1 LITEK
6 KIRSFSKHAPKVF
19 LLQKN
24 ASFNF
29 ANFGQISPRMKKTI
43 LLLLLSC
50 ASFAQTY
57 DVVIRNGTLYDGS
70 GKVPYQGD
78 VAIKN
83 KKIVAVGKVSGT
95 GIQEIDATGLAV
107 APGFVNMLSHAYTAL
122 LRDGRSLSDIKQGVT
137 LEVFGENSMGPL
149 SPQMKQDMIQQQGE
163 DTYEV
168 PWTTLAEF
176 MHHLEKQGVAT
187 NFASFVSASEIR
199 EHELG
204 QINRAPTTE
213 ELTRMK
219 ALLRQAMREGA
230 MGLTTM
236 LIYVPATFA
245 RTDELVELAQVAR
258 EYNGLFTAHIR
269 SEGERLEQ
277 AVDEMI
283 RVSKEA
289 RIPVEIYHLKAAGK
303 ANWNKLDRVITKID
317 SARKAG
323 LPITTNMYNYIAGA
337 TGLDAAMPP
346 WVQEGGL
353 QAWRRRLQDP
363 ATRDRVAQEMTDA
376 AADWENLCLAA
387 GPEGTILLGFKQDS
401 LKKYVGKTLAEV
413 ATLRGKPWPQT
424 AMDLVVQDDSR
435 VGVAYF
441 LMSEENVRKQVA
453 LPYMS
458 FGSDAGSIAPEGN
471 NLKRNPHPRTYGNFA
486 RLLGKYVRDEK
497 IISLQEAVRRLTALP
512 CTNLKIND
520 RGYLKT
526 GYFADLAI
534 FDPATIRDKATFDQ
548 PHQLA
553 EGMVHVFV
561 NGTQVL
567 KNGEHTNATP
577 GVAVYGPGKGM

>member
-1 LITEK
+1 MK
-6 KIRSFSKHAPKVF
+6 KIF
-19 LLQKN
+19 
-24 ASFNF
+24 
-29 ANFGQISPRMKKTI
+29 
-43 LLLLLSC
+43 LLLLISYT
-50 ASFAQTY
+50 SFSQTY

-70 GKVPYQGD
+70 GQVPYRGD

-83 KKIVAVGKVSGT
+83 KKIAAIGEVSGR
-95 GIQEIDATGLAV
+95 GQQEIDAQGLAV

-149 SPQMKQDMIQQQGE
+149 SPQMKQDMVQQQGE
-163 DTYEV
+163 DTYDV
-168 PWTTLAEF
+168 TWTTLAEF
-176 MHHLEKQGVAT
+176 MQHLENKGVAT

-204 QINRAPTTE
+204 QINRAPTPE
-213 ELTRMK
+213 ELARMK
-219 ALLRQAMREGA
+219 ALVQQAMQEGA

-245 RTDELVELAQVAR
+245 KTDELVALAKVAS
-258 EYNGLFTAHIR
+258 EYQGLFTAHIR
-269 SEGERLEQ
+269 SEGDRFEQ

-289 RIPVEIYHLKAAGK
+289 KIPIEIYHLKAAGK

-317 SARKAG
+317 SARRAG
-323 LPITTNMYNYIAGA
+323 LPITANMYNYIAGA

-353 QAWRRRLQDP
+353 QEWRRRLQDP
-363 ATRDRVAQEMTDA
+363 AIRAKVALEMTDSA
-376 AADWENLCLAA
+376 TDWENLCLAA

-401 LKKYVGKTLAEV
+401 LKKYVGKTLAEA
-413 ATLRGKPWPQT
+413 ATLRGKPWYET

-441 LMSEENVRKQVA
+441 LMSEENVRKQIA

-486 RLLGKYVRDEK
+486 RLLGKYVREEK
-497 IISLQEAVRRLTALP
+497 IISLQEAIHRLTALP
-512 CTNLKIND
+512 CENLSIKD
-520 RGYLKT
+520 RGYLKP
-526 GYFADLAI
+526 GYFADVVI
-534 FDPATIRDKATFDQ
+534 FDPKTIQDKATFDK

-553 EGMVHVFV
+553 EGMVHVLV

-577 GVAVYGPGKGM
+577 GVAVYGPGKKR

>member
-1 LITEK
+1 
-6 KIRSFSKHAPKVF
+6 
-19 LLQKN
+19 
-24 ASFNF
+24 
-29 ANFGQISPRMKKTI
+29 MKKSI
-43 LLLLLSC
+43 LLLLISC
-50 ASFAQTY
+50 TAFAQNY
-57 DVVIRNGTLYDGS
+57 DLVIRHGTLYDGS
-70 GKVPYQGD
+70 GKVPYRGD
-78 VAIKN
+78 VAITN
-83 KKIVAVGKVSGT
+83 KKIVAVGKVT
-95 GIQEIDATGLAV
+95 GKGHQEIDATGLAV
-107 APGFVNMLSHAYTAL
+107 APGFVNMLSHGYTAL

-163 DTYEV
+163 ETYEV

-176 MHHLEKQGVAT
+176 MQHLEQKGVAT

-199 EHELG
+199 EYELG
-204 QINRAPTTE
+204 QINRAPTPE
-213 ELTRMK
+213 ELFRMK
-219 ALLRQAMREGA
+219 SLVRQAMQQGA
-230 MGLTTM
+230 LGLTTM

-245 RTDELVELAQVAR
+245 TTDELVELAKVAT
-258 EYNGLFTAHIR
+258 EYKGLFTAHIR
-269 SEGERLEQ
+269 SEGNRFEQ
-277 AVDEMI
+277 ALDEMI

-289 RIPVEIYHLKAAGK
+289 KIPVEIYHLKAAGK
-303 ANWNKLDRVITKID
+303 ANWDKLDAVIAKID

-353 QAWRRRLQDP
+353 QEWRKRLQDP
-363 ATRDRVAQEMTDA
+363 ATREKVAKEMNDPTQ
-376 AADWENLCLAA
+376 DWENLALAA
-387 GPEGTILLGFKQDS
+387 GPDGMILLGFKQDS
-401 LKKYVGKTLAEV
+401 LKKFVGKTLAEV
-413 ATLRGKPWPQT
+413 AALRGQPWYET

-441 LMSEENVRKQVA
+441 LMSEDNVRKQIA

-458 FGSDAGSIAPEGN
+458 FGSDAGSIAPEGT

-497 IISLQEAVRRLTALP
+497 IISLQEAVRRLTSLP
-512 CTNLKIND
+512 CQNLKIMD
-520 RGYLKT
+520 RGYLKP
-526 GYFADLAI
+526 GYYADLAL
-534 FDPATIRDKATFDQ
+534 FDPATIQDKATFEQ

-567 KNGEHTNATP
+567 KNGEHTHATP
-577 GVAVYGPGKGM
+577 GVAVYGPGKGK

>member
-1 LITEK
+1 MK
-6 KIRSFSKHAPKVF
+6 KIFF
-19 LLQKN
+19 LLL
-24 ASFNF
+24 
-29 ANFGQISPRMKKTI
+29 ISWP
-43 LLLLLSC
+43 
-50 ASFAQTY
+50 SFAQTY

-83 KKIVAVGKVSGT
+83 KKIVAVGKVPGR
-95 GIQEIDATGLAV
+95 GQQEIDAKGLAV

-176 MHHLEKQGVAT
+176 MQHLEKKGVAT

-204 QINRAPTTE
+204 QINRAPTPE

-219 ALLRQAMREGA
+219 ALVRQAMQEGA

-245 RTDELVELAQVAR
+245 KTDELVELAQVASQ
-258 EYNGLFTAHIR
+258 YQGLFTAHIR
-269 SEGERLEQ
+269 SEGDRFEQ

-283 RVSKEA
+283 EVSKEA
-289 RIPVEIYHLKAAGK
+289 KIPVEIYHLKAAGK
-303 ANWNKLDRVITKID
+303 SNWSKLDRVIAKID

-323 LPITTNMYNYIAGA
+323 LSITTNMYNYIAGA

-353 QAWRRRLQDP
+353 QEWRRRLQDP
-363 ATRDRVAQEMTDA
+363 TLRQKVAKEMTDSA
-376 AADWENLCLAA
+376 QDWENLCLAA

-413 ATLRGKPWPQT
+413 ATLRGKPWYET

-441 LMSEENVRKQVA
+441 LMSEENVKKQIA

-471 NLKRNPHPRTYGNFA
+471 HLKRNPHPRTYGNFA
-486 RLLGKYVRDEK
+486 RLLGKYVREEK

-512 CTNLKIND
+512 CENLKIKD
-520 RGYLKT
+520 RGYLKP
-526 GYFADLAI
+526 GFFADVAI

-553 EGMVHVFV
+553 EGMVHVLV

-567 KNGEHTNATP
+567 KNGEHTSATP
-577 GVAVYGPGKGM
+577 GVAVYGPGKKK

>member
-1 LITEK
+1 MGSIY
-6 KIRSFSKHAPKVF
+6 
-19 LLQKN
+19 
-24 ASFNF
+24 F
-29 ANFGQISPRMKKTI
+29 ANFGQIQIKMKKI
-43 LLLLLSC
+43 VFLLLISC
-50 ASFAQTY
+50 TSFAQTY
-57 DVVIRNGTLYDGS
+57 DMVIRNGTLYDGS
-70 GKVPYQGD
+70 GKVPYRGD
-78 VAIKN
+78 VGIKN
-83 KKIVAVGKVSGT
+83 KKIVAVGKVPGR
-95 GIQEIDATGLAV
+95 GQQEIDAKGLAV

-149 SPQMKQDMIQQQGE
+149 SPQMKQDMIQQQDE
-163 DTYEV
+163 DKYEV
-168 PWTTLAEF
+168 AWTTLAEF
-176 MHHLEKQGVAT
+176 MQHLEKKGVAT

-204 QINRAPTTE
+204 QINRAPTPE

-219 ALLRQAMREGA
+219 ALVRQAMQEGA

-245 RTDELVELAQVAR
+245 KTDELIALAKVASA
-258 EYNGLFTAHIR
+258 YNGLFTAHIR
-269 SEGERLEQ
+269 SEGDRFGQ

-289 RIPVEIYHLKAAGK
+289 DIPVEIYHLKAAGK
-303 ANWNKLDRVITKID
+303 ANWPKLDRVIAKID

-323 LPITTNMYNYIAGA
+323 LPITANMYNYIAGA

-353 QAWRRRLQDP
+353 QAWRQRLQDP
-363 ATRDRVAQEMTDA
+363 TLREQAAREMTDPTQG
-376 AADWENLCLAA
+376 WENLCLAA

-413 ATLRGKPWPQT
+413 ATFRGQPWYET

-441 LMSEENVRKQVA
+441 LMSEENVRTQVA

-486 RLLGKYVRDEK
+486 RLLGKYVREEK
-497 IISLQEAVRRLTALP
+497 IISLPEAIRRLTSLP
-512 CTNLKIND
+512 CENLKIKD
-520 RGYLKT
+520 RGYLKP
-526 GYFADLAI
+526 GYFADVVV
-534 FDPATIRDKATFDQ
+534 FDPATIQDKATFDQ

-553 EGMVHVFV
+553 EGMVHVWV

-567 KNGEHTNATP
+567 DNGEHTDAMP
-577 GVAVYGPGKGM
+577 GLAVYGPGRGK

>member
-1 LITEK
+1 
-6 KIRSFSKHAPKVF
+6 
-19 LLQKN
+19 
-24 ASFNF
+24 
-29 ANFGQISPRMKKTI
+29 M
-43 LLLLLSC
+43 SC
-50 ASFAQTY
+50 TAFAQNY
-57 DVVIRNGTLYDGS
+57 DVVIRKGTLYDGS

-78 VAIKN
+78 VAIKD
-83 KKIVAVGKVSGT
+83 KRIVAVGKVSGK
-95 GIQEIDATGLAV
+95 GKKEIDAKGLAV

-163 DTYEV
+163 EIYEV

-176 MHHLEKQGVAT
+176 MQHLEQKGVAT

-204 QINRAPTTE
+204 QINRAPTPE
-213 ELTRMK
+213 ELLRMK
-219 ALLRQAMREGA
+219 ALVRQAMQQGA
-230 MGLTTM
+230 LGLTTM

-245 RTDELVELAQVAR
+245 TTDELVELAKVAH
-258 EYNGLFTAHIR
+258 EYKGLFTAHIR
-269 SEGERLEQ
+269 SEGNRFEQ

-289 RIPVEIYHLKAAGK
+289 KIPIEIYHLKAAGK
-303 ANWNKLDRVITKID
+303 ANWDKLDAVLSKID
-317 SARKAG
+317 SAQKSG

-353 QAWRRRLQDP
+353 QEWRRRLQDP
-363 ATRDRVAQEMTDA
+363 ATRKKVAQEMTDSA
-376 AADWENLCLAA
+376 QDWENLCLAA

-401 LKKYVGKTLAEV
+401 LKKFVGKTLAEV
-413 ATLRGKPWPQT
+413 ATLRGKPWYKT

-441 LMSEENVRKQVA
+441 LMSEENVRKQIA

-497 IISLQEAVRRLTALP
+497 IISLQEAIRRLTALP
-512 CTNLKIND
+512 CQNLKIKD
-520 RGYLKT
+520 RGYLKP

-534 FDPATIRDKATFDQ
+534 FDPATMQDKATFDQ

-567 KNGEHTNATP
+567 NNGEHTLATP
-577 GVAVYGPGKGM
+577 GVAVYGPGKWK

>member
-1 LITEK
+1 M
-6 KIRSFSKHAPKVF
+6 
-19 LLQKN
+19 KN
-24 ASFNF
+24 
-29 ANFGQISPRMKKTI
+29 IL

-50 ASFAQTY
+50 TSFAQTY
-57 DVVIRNGTLYDGS
+57 DVVIRKGTLYDGS
-70 GKVPYQGD
+70 GGVPYRGD

-83 KKIVAVGKVSGT
+83 KKIVAVGKVPGR
-95 GIQEIDATGLAV
+95 GQQEIDAQGLAV

-149 SPQMKQDMIQQQGE
+149 SPQMKQDMIQQQDE
-163 DTYEV
+163 DTYKV

-176 MHHLEKQGVAT
+176 MQHLEKKGVAT

-204 QINRAPTTE
+204 QINRAPTPE

-219 ALLRQAMREGA
+219 VLVHQAMQQGA

-245 RTDELVELAQVAR
+245 KTDELVELAKVAS

-269 SEGERLEQ
+269 SEGDRFEQ

-289 RIPVEIYHLKAAGK
+289 KIPVEIYHLKAAGK
-303 ANWNKLDRVITKID
+303 SNWNKLDRVITKID

-323 LPITTNMYNYIAGA
+323 LSITTNMYNYIAGA

-353 QAWRRRLQDP
+353 QEWRRRLQDP
-363 ATRDRVAQEMTDA
+363 ATRQKVAKEITDSA
-376 AADWENLCLAA
+376 QGWENLCLAA

-413 ATLRGKPWPQT
+413 ATLRGKSWYET

-441 LMSEENVRKQVA
+441 LMSEENVRKQIA

-471 NLKRNPHPRTYGNFA
+471 TLKRNSHPRTYGNFA

-497 IISLQEAVRRLTALP
+497 VISLPEAIRRLTSLP
-512 CTNLKIND
+512 CTNLKIKD
-520 RGYLKT
+520 RGYLKP
-526 GYFADLAI
+526 GYFADIAI
-534 FDPATIRDKATFDQ
+534 FDPATIQDKATFDQ

-553 EGMVHVFV
+553 EGMVHVLV
-561 NGTQVL
+561 NGTLVL

-577 GVAVYGPGKGM
+577 GVAVYGPGKGK

>member
-1 LITEK
+1 MK
-6 KIRSFSKHAPKVF
+6 
-19 LLQKN
+19 
-24 ASFNF
+24 
-29 ANFGQISPRMKKTI
+29 QII
-43 LLLLLSC
+43 ILLLLSC
-50 ASFAQTY
+50 TSFAQTY
-57 DVVIRNGTLYDGS
+57 DVVIRHGTLYDGS
-70 GKVPYQGD
+70 GKVPYRGD
-78 VAIKN
+78 VAIRD
-83 KKIVAVGKVSGT
+83 KKIVAIGKVPGK
-95 GIQEIDATGLAV
+95 GQQEIDATGLAV

-176 MHHLEKQGVAT
+176 MQHLEQKGVAT

-204 QINRAPTTE
+204 QINRPPTPE

-219 ALLRQAMREGA
+219 ALVRQAMRQGA

-245 RTDELVELAQVAR
+245 KTDELVELAQVAR

-269 SEGERLEQ
+269 SEGDRFEQ

-289 RIPVEIYHLKAAGK
+289 KIPVEIYHLKAAGK
-303 ANWNKLDRVITKID
+303 ANWNKLDRVIAKID

-323 LPITTNMYNYIAGA
+323 LSITTNMYNYIAGA

-363 ATRDRVAQEMTDA
+363 ATREKVAQEMTDSA
-376 AADWENLCLAA
+376 TDWENLCLAA

-413 ATLRGKPWPQT
+413 ATLRGKSWPQT

-441 LMSEENVRKQVA
+441 LMSEENVRKQIA

-458 FGSDAGSIAPEGN
+458 FGSDAGSIAPEGT

-486 RLLGKYVRDEK
+486 RLLGKYVREEK
-497 IISLQEAVRRLTALP
+497 IISLGGSRASP
-512 CTNLKIND
+512 D
-520 RGYLKT
+520 G
-526 GYFADLAI
+526 
-534 FDPATIRDKATFDQ
+534 ATLHQ
-548 PHQLA
+548 P
-553 EGMVHVFV
+553 
-561 NGTQVL
+561 
-567 KNGEHTNATP
+567 
-577 GVAVYGPGKGM
+577 

>member
-1 LITEK
+1 MK
-6 KIRSFSKHAPKVF
+6 KIFY
-19 LLQKN
+19 
-24 ASFNF
+24 
-29 ANFGQISPRMKKTI
+29 
-43 LLLLLSC
+43 LLLLISC
-50 ASFAQTY
+50 TSFAQTY
-57 DVVIRNGTLYDGS
+57 DMVIRHGTLYDGS
-70 GKVPYQGD
+70 GKVPYRGD
-78 VAIKN
+78 VAIKD
-83 KKIVAVGKVSGT
+83 KKIVAIGNVSGK
-95 GIQEIDATGLAV
+95 GRQEIDAKGLAV

-149 SPQMKQDMIQQQGE
+149 SPQMKQDMIQQQDE
-163 DTYEV
+163 DKYEV

-176 MHHLEKQGVAT
+176 MQHLAQKGVAT

-204 QINRAPTTE
+204 QINRAPTPE

-219 ALLRQAMREGA
+219 ALVRQAMQQGA

-245 RTDELVELAQVAR
+245 KTDELVELAKVAS

-269 SEGERLEQ
+269 SEGDRFEQ

-283 RVSKEA
+283 RVSKDA
-289 RIPVEIYHLKAAGK
+289 HIPVEIYHLKAGGK
-303 ANWNKLDRVITKID
+303 TNWNKLDRVITKID

-353 QAWRRRLQDP
+353 QEWRRRLQDP
-363 ATRDRVAQEMTDA
+363 AIREKVAKEMTDSA
-376 AADWENLCLAA
+376 TDWENLCLAA
-387 GPEGTILLGFKQDS
+387 GPEGTLLLGFKQDS
-401 LKKYVGKTLAEV
+401 LKKYVGKTLTEV
-413 ATLRGKPWPQT
+413 ATIRGKAWYET

-441 LMSEENVRKQVA
+441 LMSEENVRKQIA

-497 IISLQEAVRRLTALP
+497 IISLEEAVRRLTSLP
-512 CTNLKIND
+512 CQNLKIKD
-520 RGYLKT
+520 RGYLRP
-526 GYFADLAI
+526 GYFADVAI
-534 FDPATIRDKATFDQ
+534 FDPTTIQDKATFDQ

-567 KNGEHTNATP
+567 KNGAHTNATP
-577 GVAVYGPGKGM
+577 GVAVYGPGKGK

>member
-1 LITEK
+1 MK
-6 KIRSFSKHAPKVF
+6 KIFY
-19 LLQKN
+19 
-24 ASFNF
+24 
-29 ANFGQISPRMKKTI
+29 
-43 LLLLLSC
+43 LLLLISC
-50 ASFAQTY
+50 TSFAQTY
-57 DVVIRNGTLYDGS
+57 DMVIRHGTLYDGS
-70 GKVPYQGD
+70 GKVPYRGD
-78 VAIKN
+78 VAIKD
-83 KKIVAVGKVSGT
+83 KKIVAIGNVSGK
-95 GIQEIDATGLAV
+95 GRQEIDAKGLAV

-149 SPQMKQDMIQQQGE
+149 SPQMKQDMIQQQDE
-163 DTYEV
+163 DKYEV

-176 MHHLEKQGVAT
+176 MQHLAQKGVAT

-204 QINRAPTTE
+204 QINRTPTPE

-219 ALLRQAMREGA
+219 ALVRQAMQQGA

-245 RTDELVELAQVAR
+245 KTDELVELAKVAS

-269 SEGERLEQ
+269 SEGDRFEQ

-283 RVSKEA
+283 RVSKDA
-289 RIPVEIYHLKAAGK
+289 HIPVEIYHLKAGGK
-303 ANWNKLDRVITKID
+303 TNWNKLDRVITKID

-353 QAWRRRLQDP
+353 QEWRRRLQDP
-363 ATRDRVAQEMTDA
+363 AIREKVAKEMTDSA
-376 AADWENLCLAA
+376 TDWENLCLAA
-387 GPEGTILLGFKQDS
+387 GPEGTLLLGFKQDS
-401 LKKYVGKTLAEV
+401 LKKYVGKTLTEV
-413 ATLRGKPWPQT
+413 ATIRGKAWYET

-441 LMSEENVRKQVA
+441 LMSEENVRKQIA

-497 IISLQEAVRRLTALP
+497 IISLEEAVRRLTSLP
-512 CTNLKIND
+512 CQNLKIKD
-520 RGYLKT
+520 RGYLRP
-526 GYFADLAI
+526 GYFADVAI
-534 FDPATIRDKATFDQ
+534 FDPTTIQDKATFDQ

-567 KNGEHTNATP
+567 KNGAHTNATP
-577 GVAVYGPGKGM
+577 GVAVYGPGKGK

>member
-1 LITEK
+1 
-6 KIRSFSKHAPKVF
+6 
-19 LLQKN
+19 
-24 ASFNF
+24 
-29 ANFGQISPRMKKTI
+29 MKKSI
-43 LLLLLSC
+43 LLLLISC
-50 ASFAQTY
+50 TAFAQNY
-57 DVVIRNGTLYDGS
+57 DVVIRHGTLYDGS

-78 VAIKN
+78 VGIKN
-83 KKIVAVGKVSGT
+83 KKIVAVGKVVGK
-95 GIQEIDATGLAV
+95 GQQEIDATGLAV
-107 APGFVNMLSHAYTAL
+107 APGFVNMLSHAYTTL
-122 LRDGRSLSDIKQGVT
+122 LRDGRSLSDIKQGIT

-163 DTYEV
+163 ETYEV

-176 MHHLEKQGVAT
+176 MQHLEQKGVAT

-204 QINRAPTTE
+204 QINRAPTPE

-219 ALLRQAMREGA
+219 ALVRQAMQQGA
-230 MGLTTM
+230 LGLTTM

-245 RTDELVELAQVAR
+245 TTDELVELAKVAS

-269 SEGERLEQ
+269 SEGNRLEQ

-289 RIPVEIYHLKAAGK
+289 KIPVEIYHLKAAGK
-303 ANWNKLDRVITKID
+303 ANWSKLDGVIAKID

-323 LPITTNMYNYIAGA
+323 LPITSNMYNYIAGA

-353 QAWRRRLQDP
+353 QEWRRRLQDP
-363 ATRDRVAQEMTDA
+363 ATREKVAKEMTDSKQ
-376 AADWENLCLAA
+376 DWENLALAA
-387 GPEGTILLGFKQDS
+387 GPDGMILLGFKQDS
-401 LKKYVGKTLAEV
+401 LKKYVGKTLTEA
-413 ATLRGKPWPQT
+413 AALRGKPWYET

-441 LMSEENVRKQVA
+441 LMSEDNVRKQIA

-458 FGSDAGSIAPEGN
+458 FGSDAGSIAPEGT

-497 IISLQEAVRRLTALP
+497 IISLQEAVRRLTSLP
-512 CTNLKIND
+512 CQNLKIKD
-520 RGYLKT
+520 RGYLKP
-526 GYFADLAI
+526 GYFADVVM
-534 FDPATIRDKATFDQ
+534 FDPATIQDKATFEQ

-553 EGMVHVFV
+553 DGMVHVFV

-567 KNGEHTNATP
+567 KNGEHTKATP
-577 GVAVYGPGKGM
+577 GVAVYGPGKGK

>member
-1 LITEK
+1 MK
-6 KIRSFSKHAPKVF
+6 KIFC
-19 LLQKN
+19 
-24 ASFNF
+24 
-29 ANFGQISPRMKKTI
+29 
-43 LLLLLSC
+43 LLLLISC
-50 ASFAQTY
+50 TSFAQTY

-70 GKVPYQGD
+70 GKVPFRGD
-78 VAIKN
+78 VAIRD
-83 KKIVAVGKVSGT
+83 KKIVAIGKVPGR
-95 GIQEIDATGLAV
+95 GKQEIDAKGLAV

-122 LRDGRSLSDIKQGVT
+122 LLDGRSLSDIKQGVT

-149 SPQMKQDMIQQQGE
+149 STQMKQDMIQQQDE
-163 DTYEV
+163 DKYDVT
-168 PWTTLAEF
+168 WTTLAEF
-176 MHHLEKQGVAT
+176 MQHLEKKGVAT

-204 QINRAPTTE
+204 QINRAPTPA

-219 ALLRQAMREGA
+219 ALVRQAMQQGA

-245 RTDELVELAQVAR
+245 QTDELVELAKISS

-269 SEGERLEQ
+269 SEGDRFEQ

-289 RIPVEIYHLKAAGK
+289 NIPVEIYHLKAGGK
-303 ANWNKLDRVITKID
+303 SNWDKLDRVITKID

-323 LPITTNMYNYIAGA
+323 LPITANMYNYIAGA

-353 QAWRRRLQDP
+353 QEWRRRLQEP
-363 ATRDRVAQEMTDA
+363 AIREKAAKEMTDSVT
-376 AADWENLCLAA
+376 DWENLAFAA
-387 GPEGTILLGFKQDS
+387 GPDGMILLGFKQDS
-401 LKKYVGKTLAEV
+401 LKKYVGKTLTEV
-413 ATLRGKPWPQT
+413 ATLRGKPWYET

-441 LMSEENVRKQVA
+441 LMSEENVRKQIA

-458 FGSDAGSIAPEGN
+458 FGSDAGSIAPEGT
-471 NLKRNPHPRTYGNFA
+471 NLNRNPHPRTYGNFA

-497 IISLQEAVRRLTALP
+497 IIPLQEAVRRLTSLP
-512 CTNLKIND
+512 CENLKIKD
-520 RGYLKT
+520 RGYLKP
-526 GYFADLAI
+526 GFFADVVVFNPDI
-534 FDPATIRDKATFDQ
+534 IQDKATFDR

-553 EGMVHVFV
+553 EGMVHDIGQWYA
-561 NGTQVL
+561 GTEKRGTHQCYARRGSVWT
-567 KNGEHTNATP
+567 GE
-577 GVAVYGPGKGM
+577 GEVS

>member
-1 LITEK
+1 
-6 KIRSFSKHAPKVF
+6 
-19 LLQKN
+19 
-24 ASFNF
+24 
-29 ANFGQISPRMKKTI
+29 MKYII
-43 LLLLLSC
+43 LLLLI
-50 ASFAQTY
+50 SFTAPAQNY

-70 GKVPYQGD
+70 GGVPYQGD
-78 VAIKN
+78 VAIKG
-83 KKIVAVGKVSGT
+83 KKIVAVGKVPDRGL
-95 GIQEIDATGLAV
+95 QEIDARGLAV

-176 MHHLEKQGVAT
+176 MRHLEQKGVAT

-204 QINRAPTTE
+204 QINRAPTPG

-219 ALLRQAMREGA
+219 ALVRQAMREGA

-245 RTDELVELAQVAR
+245 TTDELVELAKVASKY
-258 EYNGLFTAHIR
+258 EGLFTAHIR
-269 SEGERLEQ
+269 SEGDRLLE

-289 RIPVEIYHLKAAGK
+289 EIPVEIYHLKAAGK
-303 ANWNKLDRVITKID
+303 ANWHKLDRVITKID
-317 SARKAG
+317 SARRAG

-353 QAWRRRLQDP
+353 QEWRRRLQDP
-363 ATRDRVAQEMTDA
+363 AKRQKVAEEMTA
-376 AADWENLCLAA
+376 PAVNWENLCLAA

-413 ATLRGKPWPQT
+413 AALRGKPWYET

-441 LMSEENVRKQVA
+441 LMSEENVRQQIA

-471 NLKRNPHPRTYGNFA
+471 ALKRNPHPRTYGNFA

-512 CTNLKIND
+512 CRNLKIDD
-520 RGYLKT
+520 RGYLKP
-526 GYFADLAI
+526 GYFADIAI
-534 FDPATIRDKATFDQ
+534 FDPATIQDKATFDQ

-567 KNGEHTNATP
+567 KNGNHTHATP
-577 GVAVYGPGKGM
+577 GMAVYGPGKGK

>member
-1 LITEK
+1 MK
-6 KIRSFSKHAPKVF
+6 KIF
-19 LLQKN
+19 
-24 ASFNF
+24 
-29 ANFGQISPRMKKTI
+29 
-43 LLLLLSC
+43 LLLLISWP
-50 ASFAQTY
+50 SFAQTY

-78 VAIKN
+78 VAIRDT
-83 KKIVAVGKVSGT
+83 KIVAIGKVPGR
-95 GIQEIDATGLAV
+95 GRQEIDAKGKAV

-122 LRDGRSLSDIKQGVT
+122 MRDGRSLSDIKQGVT

-163 DTYEV
+163 DQYDV
-168 PWTTLAEF
+168 SWTTLAEF
-176 MHHLEKQGVAT
+176 MQHLEKKGVAT

-204 QINRAPTTE
+204 QINRAPTPA
-213 ELTRMK
+213 ELSRMK
-219 ALLRQAMREGA
+219 ALVRQAMQQGA

-245 RTDELVELAQVAR
+245 KTDELIELAKVAS

-269 SEGERLEQ
+269 SEGDRFGQ

-283 RVSKEA
+283 QVSKEA
-289 RIPVEIYHLKAAGK
+289 HIPVEIYHLKAAGK
-303 ANWNKLDRVITKID
+303 SNWNKLDRVLTKID

-323 LPITTNMYNYIAGA
+323 LPITANMYNYIAGA

-353 QAWRRRLQDP
+353 QEWRRRLQDP
-363 ATRDRVAQEMTDA
+363 TLREKVAKEMTDPA
-376 AADWENLCLAA
+376 QDWENLCLAA

-401 LKKYVGKTLAEV
+401 LKKYTGKTLAEV
-413 ATLRGKPWPQT
+413 ASLRGKPWYET

-441 LMSEENVRKQVA
+441 LMSEENVRKQIA

-458 FGSDAGSIAPEGN
+458 FGSDAGSIAPEGTS
-471 NLKRNPHPRTYGNFA
+471 LKRNPHPRTYGNFA
-486 RLLGKYVRDEK
+486 RLLGRYVRDEK
-497 IISLQEAVRRLTALP
+497 IISLPEAVRRLTSLP
-512 CTNLKIND
+512 CENLKIKD
-520 RGYLKT
+520 RGYLKP
-526 GYFADLAI
+526 GYFADVVV
-534 FDPATIRDKATFDQ
+534 FDPAAIQDKATFDR

-553 EGMVHVFV
+553 EGMIHVFV
-561 NGTQVL
+561 KGIQVL

-577 GVAVYGPGKGM
+577 GVAVYGPGKGK